1 MRIDYVQQHAGNAA
15 VYIRKRQRPY
25 AHQCLEKFNI
35 FTSESTKKQEKRG
48 KEVAGWR
55 FLQKIPSFTKKTCK
69 NFPLLQ
75 NSCKNFP
82 LLQKSPKKSKK
93 TSLFYKKTSLFYKKN
108 FPLLQK
114 TKKNKTSLFYKKPK
128 KPKNQNVLADLN
140 PPFDLGCNSPTA
152 NPIQTD
158 CCTH

>member
-82 LLQKSPKKSKK
+82 LLQKNFPLLQKKLPSFTKNQKK
-93 TSLFYKKTSLFYKKN
+93 QN

-114 TKKNKTSLFYKKPK
+114 TKKTKKPK
-128 KPKNQNVLADLN
+128 CFGGFK
-140 PPFDLGCNSPTA
+140 TA
-152 NPIQTD
+152 IRSGM
-158 CCTH
+158 

>member
-82 LLQKSPKKSKK
+82 LLQKNFPLLQKKLPSFTKNQKK
-93 TSLFYKKTSLFYKKN
+93 QN

-114 TKKNKTSLFYKKPK
+114 TKKPK
-128 KPKNQNVLADLN
+128 KPKC
-140 PPFDLGCNSPTA
+140 FGGFKTA
-152 NPIQTD
+152 IRSGM
-158 CCTH
+158 

>member
-55 FLQKIPSFTKKTCK
+55 FLQKIPSFTKKNMQKLPSFTK
-69 NFPLLQ
+69 FMQKLP
-75 NSCKNFP
+75 SFTKKSK
-82 LLQKSPKKSKK
+82 KSPKKLPS
-93 TSLFYKKTSLFYKKN
+93 F
-108 FPLLQK
+108 
-114 TKKNKTSLFYKKPK
+114 TKKLPSFTKKTSLFYKKPK
-128 KPKNQNVLADLN
+128 KTKLPSFTKNQKNQKTKM
-140 PPFDLGCNSPTA
+140 FWR
-152 NPIQTD
+152 I
-158 CCTH
+158 

>member
-93 TSLFYKKTSLFYKKN
+93 TSLFYKKTSLFYKKSK
-108 FPLLQK
+108 K
-114 TKKNKTSLFYKKPK
+114 TRKKLEKKPRK
-128 KPKNQNVLADLN
+128 KPKNRQKKENRHSIWYLILQLIHGLDEGAR
-140 PPFDLGCNSPTA
+140 GAKS
-152 NPIQTD
+152 QSEKSY
-158 CCTH
+158 

>member
-55 FLQKIPSFTKKTCK
+55 FLQKIPSFTKNMQKLPSFTK
-69 NFPLLQ
+69 FMQKLPSFTKKSKKIQ
-75 NSCKNFP
+75 KNFP
-82 LLQKSPKKSKK
+82 LLQKNFPLLQKKLPSFTKNQKK
-93 TSLFYKKTSLFYKKN
+93 QN

-114 TKKNKTSLFYKKPK
+114 TKKTKKPK
-128 KPKNQNVLADLN
+128 CFGGFKSAIRS
-140 PPFDLGCNSPTA
+140 G
-152 NPIQTD
+152 I
-158 CCTH
+158 

>member
-82 LLQKSPKKSKK
+82 LLQKNFPLLQKKLPSFTKNQKK
-93 TSLFYKKTSLFYKKN
+93 QN

-114 TKKNKTSLFYKKPK
+114 TKKTKKPK
-128 KPKNQNVLADLN
+128 CFGGFKSAIRS
-140 PPFDLGCNSPTA
+140 GM
-152 NPIQTD
+152 
-158 CCTH
+158 